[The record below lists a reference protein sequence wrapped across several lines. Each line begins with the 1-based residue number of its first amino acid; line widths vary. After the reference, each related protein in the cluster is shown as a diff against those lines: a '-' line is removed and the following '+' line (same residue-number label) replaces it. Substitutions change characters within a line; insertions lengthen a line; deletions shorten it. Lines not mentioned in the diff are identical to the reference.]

1 MIENKAL
8 VERFLRYVKIDTQS
22 CEDSDTQPSTVKQQD
37 LARMLYRELQELGLN
52 ASYDTAHC
60 CVYAALPGTGP
71 ALGFIAHMD
80 TSPSASGE
88 NVQPRIEENYRGGD
102 IVLRQGSGAQT
113 AILLTPAQF
122 PDLNRHVGEDLIVTD
137 GTTLLGADDKA
148 GVAEIMSLLA
158 YYVAHPEQP
167 HRTICVAF
175 TPDEEVGRGTDHFD
189 TDRFG
194 AKEAYTVDG
203 GKLGEIEYECF
214 NAAAATVTVCGR
226 SVHPGYAKDAMLNA
240 LNVAMEYH
248 EKLPA
253 NERPEYTE
261 GYEGY
266 YHLDRM
272 EGDVEQA
279 TLHYIIRD
287 HDSALFEQR
296 KRTMQTVADAVNDK
310 YRAFLGEDAVKLTV
324 RDQYYNMALLLRDHM
339 QLVTNAEDVFRSLGV
354 TPAVVPIRG
363 GTDGAMLT
371 YRGIPCPNLC
381 TGGYNFHGR
390 FEYASVQEMETVVKA
405 LIKLAAG

>member
-1 MIENKAL
+1 
-8 VERFLRYVKIDTQS
+8 
-22 CEDSDTQPSTVKQQD
+22 
-37 LARMLYRELQELGLN
+37 
-52 ASYDTAHC
+52 
-60 CVYAALPGTGP
+60 
-71 ALGFIAHMD
+71 
-80 TSPSASGE
+80 
-88 NVQPRIEENYRGGD
+88 
-102 IVLRQGSGAQT
+102 
-113 AILLTPAQF
+113 
-122 PDLNRHVGEDLIVTD
+122 
-137 GTTLLGADDKA
+137 
-148 GVAEIMSLLA
+148 
-158 YYVAHPEQP
+158 
-167 HRTICVAF
+167 
-175 TPDEEVGRGTDHFD
+175 
-189 TDRFG
+189 
-194 AKEAYTVDG
+194 
-203 GKLGEIEYECF
+203 
-214 NAAAATVTVCGR
+214 
-226 SVHPGYAKDAMLNA
+226 MLNA

>member
-22 CEDSDTQPSTVKQQD
+22 CEESETQPSTAKQHD
-37 LARMLYRELQELGLN
+37 LARLLYRELCDLGLD
-52 ASYDTAHC
+52 ACYDEDYGY
-60 CVYAALPGTGP
+60 VYAALPGTGP

-80 TSPSASGE
+80 TSPSASGT
-88 NVQPRIEENYRGGD
+88 NVRPRIEETYRGGD
-102 IVLRQGSGAQT
+102 IVLRPAENGQN
-113 AILLTPAQF
+113 AILLSPTSF
-122 PDLNRHVGEDLIVTD
+122 PELDRHIGEDLIVTD

-148 GVAEIMSLLA
+148 GVAEIMSMLA
-158 YYVAHPEQP
+158 YYAAHPERP

-175 TPDEEVGRGTDHFD
+175 TPDEEVGRGTEHFD
-189 TDRFG
+189 TARFG

-214 NAAAATVTVCGR
+214 NAAAATVTIRGR
-226 SVHPGYAKDAMLNA
+226 SVHPGYAKNAMLNA
-240 LNVAMEYH
+240 LNVAMEFH
-248 EKLPA
+248 ALLPA
-253 NERPEYTE
+253 GERPEHTE

-272 EGDVEQA
+272 EGDVEQV

-287 HDSALFEQR
+287 HDSALFAQR
-296 KRTMQTVADAVNDK
+296 KQTMQTIADAVNEK
-310 YRAFLGEDAVKLTV
+310 YRAFLGENTVHLSV
-324 RDQYYNMALLLRDHM
+324 RDQYYNMAIPLRDHM
-339 QLVTNAEDVFRSLGV
+339 QLVTNAEDAFRSLGV

-371 YRGIPCPNLC
+371 CRGIPCPNLS

-405 LIKLAAG
+405 LIKLAEI